1 MLFENIDKR
10 DLYLVAFFSGLLLI
24 LCAIYSLFI
33 IPSSPAVSNH
43 SNLNSTILSLELLES
58 VEEYNNLLGAYDS
71 PKYQNYSDSFS
82 KSIDIDNF
90 FIFLYGVYFLA
101 LYEIG
106 FRSNPFN
113 KKISLGFYL
122 IILLCIILDLLEN
135 YKIVNL
141 LNSKTQDEL
150 KNTLESLRY
159 ISLSKWFF
167 LFLCSGIIGVQFW
180 LSREKILLKIVGLFL
195 FTSFISSL
203 PGLLRFNLLEI
214 ASYILY
220 FGLFL
225 SWIHI
230 IIKNY
235 YFLFLK

>member
-10 DLYLVAFFSGLLLI
+10 DLYLLAFFSGLLLI
-24 LCAIYSLFI
+24 LCSVYSLLI
-33 IPSSPAVSNH
+33 IPSTPAISNH

-58 VEEYNNLLGAYDS
+58 VEDYNNLLGAYDS
-71 PKYQNYSDSFS
+71 PKYQNYSDCFS

-90 FIFLYGVYFLA
+90 FIFLYGIYFLV

-122 IILLCIILDLLEN
+122 IILLCIVLDLLEN

-141 LNSKTQDEL
+141 LNSKTQDEIKIAL
-150 KNTLESLRY
+150 NSLRY

-167 LFLCSGIIGVQFW
+167 LFLGSGVIGVLFW
-180 LSREKILLKIVGLFL
+180 LSSEKFLVKIVGVLL
-195 FTSFISSL
+195 FTSFVSSL
-203 PGLLRFNLLEI
+203 LGLFRLNLLEI

-220 FGLFL
+220 FGLLL

-230 IIKNY
+230 CLKNY